1 MKDIIAAL
9 EIKDRFSASL
19 LNQFEENLYI
29 IFGFGY
35 EGLKTTLDRPH
46 EDDRRGY
53 SIDQELKEAFD
64 EGGAPQLRWQMKS
77 VIMNLHYIFLSK
89 ELGYNA
95 SFEEWVNSIESY
107 EIGIS
112 RQDMAPSY
120 LDGTEHINLRA

>member
-1 MKDIIAAL
+1 MSIEKSLNDPFSSAL
-9 EIKDRFSASL
+9 
-19 LNQFEENLYI
+19 FEEFDANLWS
-29 IFGFGY
+29 IFDFGY
-35 EGLKTTLDRPH
+35 EGLKITLDRPH

-64 EGGAPQLRWQMKS
+64 EGGTPRLRWQMKS

-89 ELGYNA
+89 DLGYNA

-112 RQDMAPSY
+112 RQDMDPSY
-120 LDGTEHINLRA
+120 LDGTEHINLGAKG